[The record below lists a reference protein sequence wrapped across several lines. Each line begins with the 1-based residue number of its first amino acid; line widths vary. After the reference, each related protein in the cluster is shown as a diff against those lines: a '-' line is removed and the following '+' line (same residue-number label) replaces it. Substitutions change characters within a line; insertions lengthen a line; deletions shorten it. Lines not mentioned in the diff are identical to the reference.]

1 MIGLD
6 QSRPEKTGFDSLP
19 YHSKKNDNKG
29 KRLMKNKTSFDS
41 ETKAFSYLFAALVT
55 LCTLPVLAWHYW
67 TTLDGFA
74 VLAIGGLAMAD
85 CVLWFS
91 SHWSVKTQSGIMRA
105 VSLTVKF
112 SIACVMVFI
121 AALAIM
127 LMRTDHQLTA
137 INKLDSDNHIAEIQ
151 ARAAAAS
158 TLAATPGGRQAAR
171 EIAKVNITSSAANLA
186 EKSRATIESRFPGW
200 LLDYGL
206 YVLPPLAAILG
217 ALVLSIAAMIVKA
230 REMENQIAIFERP
243 SDSGRIDRLQAIDM
257 PLSDKSIR
265 AWHNGQLVNGAD
277 SRLVNG
283 VDEHPI

>member
-1 MIGLD
+1 MVGGRLIIGLD
-6 QSRPEKTGFDSLP
+6 QSRPEQTGLNSLP
-19 YHSKKNDNKG
+19 YRSKKNDNKG

-67 TTLDGFA
+67 TTLEGFA

-112 SIACVMVFI
+112 SIACIMVFI

-127 LMRTDHQLTA
+127 IMRTDHQLTM

-151 ARAAAAS
+151 ARATAAKD
-158 TLAATPGGRQAAR
+158 LALTPGGRRAAT
-171 EIAKVNITSSAANLA
+171 EIAKVNITSSAASLA
-186 EKSRATIESRFPGW
+186 EKSRATIETRFPGW

-217 ALVLSIAAMIVKA
+217 ALVLSIAAMVVKA
-230 REMENQIAIFERP
+230 REMENQIETRADYPALKSVEIFDEPGPVEVEKPRRVWQ
-243 SDSGRIDRLQAIDM
+243 G
-257 PLSDKSIR
+257 
-265 AWHNGQLVNGAD
+265 GQLI
-277 SRLVNG
+277 NG
-283 VDEHPI
+283 VDKHPI

>member
-1 MIGLD
+1 MN
-6 QSRPEKTGFDSLP
+6 
-19 YHSKKNDNKG
+19 YN
-29 KRLMKNKTSFDS
+29 KNKTSFES

-55 LCTLPVLAWHYW
+55 LCTLPVLGYHYW
-67 TTLDGFA
+67 TTLEGFA

-112 SIACVMVFI
+112 SIACIMVFI

-127 LMRTDHQLTA
+127 LMRSDRQLTT

-151 ARAAAAS
+151 ARAAAAKD
-158 TLAATPGGRQAAR
+158 LALTPGGRRAAT
-171 EIAKVNITSSAANLA
+171 EIAKVNITSSAASLA
-186 EKSRATIESRFPGW
+186 EKNRSTIEARFPGW

-230 REMENQIAIFERP
+230 REMENLTEASADYP
-243 SDSGRIDRLQAIDM
+243 AL
-257 PLSDKSIR
+257 KSVEIYDEPGPVEIEKPR
-265 AWHNGQLVNGAD
+265 RVWQGGQLVNGID
-277 SRLVNG
+277 K
-283 VDEHPI
+283 HPI